1 MMALTPAEQALSD
14 LIRQA
19 HTSKNPVDG
28 KSAERGVDLDGAYR
42 LQAASQ
48 GKRVLKG
55 YKLGLISPA
64 KQQQMGIDTPIYG
77 RIYADMLLQST
88 VNLADYVQPR
98 MEPEIALVLTA
109 DIAPDSSSENISQ
122 AVGGFFVGVDVL
134 DSVWRD
140 YKFTAPEV
148 VSDNTS
154 GGGFL
159 LAGRMSDHIDSGIL
173 RMYLNGELQTEG
185 NTDALGNPV
194 ERLLWLAQCVRGLSA
209 GIIVFLGSP
218 AAAVPARAGTL
229 EVVSPDGHALVARI
243 VA

>member
-1 MMALTPAEQALSD
+1 MALTAAEQTLSD

-19 HTSKNPVDG
+19 HSSKEPVDG
-28 KSAERGVDLDGAYR
+28 KNAERGVDLDGGYR
-42 LQAASQ
+42 IQVASQ
-48 GKRVLKG
+48 GGRALKG

-77 RIYADMLLQST
+77 RIYADMLLQNR
-88 VNLADYVQPR
+88 VNLPDYVQAR
-98 MEPEIALVLTA
+98 VEPEIALVLIA
-109 DIAPDSSSENISQ
+109 DIAPDSSSENIAQ
-122 AVGGFFVGVDVL
+122 AIGGYFVGVDVL

-148 VSDNTS
+148 VADNTS

-185 NTDALGNPV
+185 NTDALGDPV
-194 ERLLWLAQCVRGLSA
+194 ERLLWLAQCVGKLSA
-209 GIIVFLGSP
+209 GMIIFLGSP
-218 AAAVPARAGTL
+218 AAAVPARSGTL
-229 EVVSPDGHALVARI
+229 EVLSPNGHVLVAKI